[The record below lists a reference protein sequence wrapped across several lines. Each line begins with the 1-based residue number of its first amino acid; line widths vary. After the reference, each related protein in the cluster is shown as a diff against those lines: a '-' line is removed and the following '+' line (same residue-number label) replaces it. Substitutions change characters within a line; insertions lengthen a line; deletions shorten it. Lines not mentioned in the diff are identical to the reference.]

1 MKILFLAH
9 RTPFPPNKGEKIRAY
24 NILAQLAKRHSVSMV
39 YWVDSPDDIDHVSA
53 LRKFCQGAVIPIY
66 LNTSSAILRGVKS
79 LLYGRSFSEGYFY
92 SPKFQSLVDRL
103 ARYEKYD
110 LVYAFSSVMARSIMG
125 IHDIPTIVDFVDV
138 DSDKWGQLARF
149 KMFPFSL
156 FYRLEQARLCC
167 YEGTLSRWARWILFV
182 SQVEADLFKRLG
194 GSGPVAVLPNG
205 VDSDLLCLAQRKPRS
220 SVINGQNSPANCPVV
235 RLLFVGTMNYY
246 PNTDAV
252 LYFVKEIL
260 PLIQKRYPQV
270 NFEIVGRFPPR
281 SVRKLDG
288 VDGVRVLGEVAD
300 VRSYLVRA
308 DVSVAPMRIA
318 RGVQN
323 KVLEAMSVGVPVVAT
338 SEAVKGIQVVKGVE
352 VLIGDSPQEFAAQID
367 RVLSDGAL
375 YERISTK
382 ARSRVIE
389 SYSWE
394 RVGAGLNE
402 IILDCGKCV
411 SQTWEQQPSSESS
424 VTLELV

>member
-1 MKILFLAH
+1 
-9 RTPFPPNKGEKIRAY
+9 
-24 NILAQLAKRHSVSMV
+24 MV

-79 LLYGRSFSEGYFY
+79 LLHGRSFSEGYFY

-288 VDGVRVLGEVAD
+288 VGGVRVLGEVAD

-338 SEAVKGIQVVKGVE
+338 SEAVKGIQVVKEVE

-394 RVGAGLNE
+394 GVGARLNE